1 MFFGEAFGL
10 VQVSSSPNIF
20 VKAMNVIGQVSMC
33 SCKGSRLVFLGR
45 PSASVL
51 LIVLAGR
58 V

>member
-1 MFFGEAFGL
+1 MVFWGAFSL

-20 VKAMNVIGQVSMC
+20 VKAVNVIGFVSMC
-33 SCKGSRLVFLGR
+33 SCKGRRLVSLGR

-51 LIVLAGR
+51 LIVLVWG